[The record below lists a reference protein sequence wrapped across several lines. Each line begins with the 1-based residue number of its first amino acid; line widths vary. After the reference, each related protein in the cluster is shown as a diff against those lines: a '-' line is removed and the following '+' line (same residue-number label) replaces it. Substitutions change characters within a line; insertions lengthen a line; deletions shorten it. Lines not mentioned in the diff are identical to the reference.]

1 MQRSVKSAERPDEN
15 QNGNRDSQ
23 QPKQQITHVRSVS
36 KLLSALQ
43 RATGRT
49 GFAPVRVRRNRTLP
63 VRQRNRLSCAGS
75 LPHRWMRQSGRFSRV
90 TGSTILP
97 PMSSVLALPLFH
109 LYGDPPDDQA
119 FDFIH
124 IETISSRSMA
134 HDWTIRAHRHRNLF
148 QILLIER
155 GGGEMT
161 YEAATLAFE
170 APAAILVPATVA
182 HGFRFH
188 PEVTE
193 GWVVSFT
200 EDVAQALGERSGEA
214 LIRLRALA
222 ADPIVPLAGEAE
234 LTRIAGLGRDLHE
247 ERFLAREG
255 YRLAMRGYLALIAIE
270 VARLA
275 ASRARTGAVTLRPT
289 DPIVERLRGLVE
301 DHFRKQRMLAF
312 YAEKLAMTP
321 DRLND
326 HVKRATGVTAG
337 HLIRQRVLTEA
348 KRQLVFTNQAIHEI
362 AYDLAFSDPSHF
374 TRFFRKQT
382 GMTPQAFRD
391 GRGG

>member
-1 MQRSVKSAERPDEN
+1 MPSA
-15 QNGNRDSQ
+15 Q
-23 QPKQQITHVRSVS
+23 V
-36 KLLSALQ
+36 
-43 RATGRT
+43 
-49 GFAPVRVRRNRTLP
+49 
-63 VRQRNRLSCAGS
+63 
-75 LPHRWMRQSGRFSRV
+75 
-90 TGSTILP
+90 
-97 PMSSVLALPLFH
+97 LPLFH

-124 IETISSRSMA
+124 IETIASRSSI
-134 HDWTIRAHRHRNLF
+134 HDWTILAHRHRNLF
-148 QILLIER
+148 QILVIER

-161 YEAATLAFE
+161 CEASIIPFR
-170 APAAILVPATVA
+170 APAAILVPTTVA

-188 PEVTE
+188 PHVTD

-200 EDVAQALGERSGEA
+200 EDVAAALGDRSGESLA
-214 LIRLRALA
+214 RLKALA
-222 ADPIVPLAGEAE
+222 ADPVVPLANESE
-234 LTRIAGLGRDLHE
+234 IARLRTLCADLDA

-255 YRLAMRGYLALIAIE
+255 YALAMRGLLALIAIE

-275 ASRARTGAVTLRPT
+275 ANRGRVGTVMLHPADTTVDALRKLV
-289 DPIVERLRGLVE
+289 DEHFRRERLI
-301 DHFRKQRMLAF
+301 AF
-312 YAEKLAMTP
+312 YAEALAMTP

-348 KRQLVFTNQAIHEI
+348 KRQLVFTNQAIQEI
-362 AYDLAFSDPSHF
+362 ADDLAFSDPSHF

-382 GMTPQAFRD
+382 GLTPQAFRA

>member
-1 MQRSVKSAERPDEN
+1 MPSA
-15 QNGNRDSQ
+15 
-23 QPKQQITHVRSVS
+23 T
-36 KLLSALQ
+36 
-43 RATGRT
+43 
-49 GFAPVRVRRNRTLP
+49 
-63 VRQRNRLSCAGS
+63 
-75 LPHRWMRQSGRFSRV
+75 
-90 TGSTILP
+90 
-97 PMSSVLALPLFH
+97 ALPLFH

-124 IETISSRSMA
+124 VETISSRSSI

-148 QILLIER
+148 QILVIER
-155 GGGEMT
+155 GGGDMN
-161 YEAATLAFE
+161 YEAATLTFG

-188 PEVTE
+188 PRETE

-200 EDVAQALGERSGEA
+200 EDVAQVLGDHSGAALA
-214 LIRLRALA
+214 RLKALA
-222 ADPIVPLAGEAE
+222 ASPVVPLAEPAE
-234 LTRIAGLGRDLHE
+234 TQRLYALCRDLHE

-255 YRLAMRGYLALIAIE
+255 FRLAMRGLLALIAIE
-270 VARLA
+270 VVRLA
-275 ASRARTGAVTLRPT
+275 ASRARSGTVTLKPA
-289 DPIVERLRGLVE
+289 DQVVEALRQLVE
-301 DHFRKQRMLAF
+301 EHFRKERLLGF

-348 KRQLVFTNQAIHEI
+348 KRQLVFTGQPIHEI

-374 TRFFRKQT
+374 ARFFRKQT
-382 GMTPQAFRD
+382 GTTPHDFRE
-391 GRGG
+391 GKGG